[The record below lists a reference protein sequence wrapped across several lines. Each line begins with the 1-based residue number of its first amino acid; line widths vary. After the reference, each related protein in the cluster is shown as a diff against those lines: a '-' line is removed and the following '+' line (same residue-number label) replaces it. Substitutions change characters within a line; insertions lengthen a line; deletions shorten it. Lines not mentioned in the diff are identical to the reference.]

1 MVKIRVILITCFFC
15 AYHLSWSQKTGI
27 KDNTTY
33 YLSSIVI
40 GKQKNKLAKD
50 KGHIVFN
57 AKKNTAACFTSCN
70 FIQLKYELKDHT
82 LKFTSIVPDKDPCPD
97 PLVGLENDF
106 KENLPKVSAY
116 AIQGKKL
123 ILLDK
128 KDTLM
133 IFYEMNPN
141 QK

>member
-1 MVKIRVILITCFFC
+1 MS
-15 AYHLSWSQKTGI
+15 AQKPAI

-33 YLSSIVI
+33 YLSSIFI
-40 GKQKNKLAKD
+40 GAKKNVLAKD

-57 AKKNTAACFTSCN
+57 TKQNIAACFTSCN
-70 FIQLKYELKDHT
+70 FIHLKYTLKEQNI
-82 LKFTSIVPDKDPCPD
+82 KFTSITPDKDPCPD

-106 KENLPKVSAY
+106 KENLPKVESFAVK
-116 AIQGKKL
+116 GKNL
-123 ILLDK
+123 IFMNK

-133 IFYEMNPN
+133 IFHELNLN